1 MLRSLAL
8 LVALAALVP
17 PASAAAQVRLTLA
30 DAITRARSG
39 STDAR
44 AAAAAEREAAQRV
57 PQARAG
63 YFPRVD
69 FTESW
74 QRGDQPVFA
83 FGSLLNQRRFSAAD
97 FAGDR
102 LNHPEAITNWRTGL
116 VVEQLVFDGG
126 MTRAGVRSA
135 ELGRDAAGLMRA
147 QTGRDLAVS
156 VTEAYGGVLQL
167 EALRR
172 SAAAAVDAAAED
184 LKLARLRREAGL
196 VTDADV
202 LALAVHAAAMQEQR
216 IRTDA
221 EAQVARGRLNHLMG
235 APLET
240 VFELDPAP
248 PAAPSPDSSGALEA
262 EALGTRPEVK
272 LAVIQERLAAET
284 QTTARAAFLPQLA
297 FQGVYELNGQTVP
310 SQVSSWIVGAQF
322 RLNLFHGLADKARLA
337 EVAETRARRVAERER
352 AESLVRLDVRAA
364 LARLDA
370 ARAREAVGRASVAQ
384 ARESHRI
391 IRDRYESG
399 MADVADLLRAAQAVL
414 DAESQEIAARVDVLV
429 QSAALDRA
437 LGR

>member
-8 LVALAALVP
+8 LVSLAVLAP
-17 PASAAAQVRLTLA
+17 PASTTAQERLTLA
-30 DAITRARSG
+30 DAISRARGVSAE
-39 STDAR
+39 AR
-44 AAAAAEREAAQRV
+44 AAAAAEREAAERV

-63 YFPRVD
+63 YLPRVD
-69 FTESW
+69 VTESW

-83 FGSLLNQRRFSAAD
+83 FGSLLNQRRFTAAD
-97 FAGDR
+97 FAIDR

-135 ELGRDAAGLMRA
+135 ELGRDAATLLRA
-147 QTGRDLAVS
+147 QTGRDLAVA

-172 SAAAAVDAAAED
+172 SAAAGVDAAAED
-184 LKLARLRREAGL
+184 LKVARLRREAGL

-202 LALAVHAAAMQEQR
+202 LALEVHASAMREQQ
-216 IRTDA
+216 IRADA
-221 EAQVARGRLNHLMG
+221 EARVARDRLNHLMG
-235 APLET
+235 APLEAA
-240 VFELDPAP
+240 FELDPAP
-248 PAAPSPDSSGALEA
+248 PAAAFPDASGALET
-262 EALGTRPEVK
+262 EALHNRPEVK
-272 LAVIQERLAAET
+272 LAAIEERLAAEA
-284 QTTARAAFLPQLA
+284 QSTARAAFLPQLA
-297 FQGVYELNGQTVP
+297 FQGVFELNGETVP
-310 SQVSSWIVGAQF
+310 SQVSSWVVGAQV
-322 RLNLFHGLADKARLA
+322 RLNLFRGLAARARLA
-337 EVAETRARRVAERER
+337 EVTETRIRRAAERER
-352 AESLVRLDVRAA
+352 AASLVRLDVRAA

-370 ARAREAVGRASVAQ
+370 ACAREAVGRASVAQ

-399 MADVADLLRAAQAVL
+399 MADVADLLRAAQTVMS
-414 DAESQEIAARVDVLV
+414 AESQAIAARVDVLV